1 MDSRGTLRAF
11 LALWLAVCLA
21 LGLAACGAQNST
33 GGAQGGSTLPAESA
47 GPAASTTSVPKGAS
61 TAAGIAMPENAL
73 AGPMA
78 RAMHF
83 SIDDVVAVFV
93 DLTENASTYTSIFDN
108 PMLAFLQTMHK
119 KYGMVTSLYCFY
131 ESYDGGFDL
140 SMATTRFAAEFAQN
154 ANWLRVGF
162 HARGDATRYAS
173 LPPRQAALDQAAA
186 LDALAA
192 ICGRASIDRMIRLH
206 YYDATAET
214 VAALA
219 EGSMGIQGLLA
230 SNNPADVNYSL
241 PQEQKDQLYR
251 QDLYTDESGLLYTPT
266 DLWLDE
272 VEDAAPALAA
282 LCAADAPGMR
292 SGLLTVFTHEWAMGD
307 AKTMDKIEQ
316 CAIIAAENGCGFAFP
331 LDFYAAQG
339 LP

>member
-1 MDSRGTLRAF
+1 MESRGAMRAF
-11 LALWLAVCLA
+11 LALWLAACLA
-21 LGLAACGAQNST
+21 VSLAGCAAQSSTGGTQSGGALPADSAGLAAN
-33 GGAQGGSTLPAESA
+33 
-47 GPAASTTSVPKGAS
+47 AASVPKEAS
-61 TAAGIAMPENAL
+61 TPAGAATPESAL
-73 AGPMA
+73 ARPMA

-93 DLTENASTYTSIFDN
+93 DLTENANTYASIFDN
-108 PMLAFLQTMHK
+108 PMLAFLRTMHT

-173 LPPRQAALDQAAA
+173 LPPRQAALDEAAT

-192 ICGRASIDRMIRLH
+192 ICGRTSIDRMIRLH

-219 EGSMGIQGLLA
+219 EGPVGIQGLLV
-230 SNNPADVNYSL
+230 SSNPADVNYSL
-241 PQEQKDQLYR
+241 PQEQKNQLYR
-251 QDLYTDESGLLYTPT
+251 QDWYTDKNGLLYTPT

-282 LCAADAPGMR
+282 LYAANAPGMG

-307 AKTMDKIEQ
+307 TKTMDKIEQ
-316 CAIIAAENGCGFAFP
+316 CAILAAENGCGFAFP